1 MVLDCPEFFCFFFG
15 FVTFHQ
21 YRLPSDFGSGPP
33 EVCFELGALFV
44 VLVVWS
50 DALALE
56 VHPAADAD
64 IDVLF
69 DSELLPCY
77 MEAKSCSMMHLNL
90 QKKRDRFWTL
100 LPNFSMRWRVVSRIC
115 GISLIYI
122 DFKLTVR
129 SGIIVKS
136 FAGV

>member
-15 FVTFHQ
+15 FVTFHWH
-21 YRLPSDFGSGPP
+21 RLPSDFGSGPP

-69 DSELLPCY
+69 DSE
-77 MEAKSCSMMHLNL
+77 
-90 QKKRDRFWTL
+90 
-100 LPNFSMRWRVVSRIC
+100 
-115 GISLIYI
+115 
-122 DFKLTVR
+122 
-129 SGIIVKS
+129 
-136 FAGV
+136 